1 VILEKS
7 NNMNRNNKISL
18 MLVSLTLACNAN
30 ALTYTLASDN
40 ASWPAD
46 KKAAVVAAMDEAVA
60 IYNSYG
66 YFNKSI
72 TAGYN
77 AGVPTAE
84 GNYNGTLTFGG
95 MIGTRVAL
103 HEIGHTLGVG
113 QYSTWISGG
122 WTGAKANARIK
133 LYDGQN
139 GYIGS
144 DSMHFWPY
152 GLNQDSED
160 GPAARERH
168 VKMVSAL
175 RYDMGI
181 VVDSDNDGLPD
192 DWEMFNFGN
201 LNQTGT
207 GDPDGDGITNADE
220 YATDSNPNAAGAYPG
235 RTYRFKA
242 KFSGKYIEVPGA
254 SLTSGTALQ
263 QNTGSTS
270 LGQRWTAYPTGGG
283 WWKFVN
289 VNSGLC
295 LQTAG
300 SSYDAGASI
309 EQAAWTGSSY
319 WQQWRLAYNSDGNWR
334 ICNRASG
341 LVLDVYYADSS
352 DGASIKQSGD
362 WMGSNQ
368 LWSFEEQT
376 PFPDSTVYS
385 LMAMHSNKV
394 LDVFYASTSSGG
406 NVGQYP
412 WNGGNNQKWR
422 VVDIGSGWIRL
433 VNVNSGLNLEV
444 AGASTA
450 NGGNV
455 QQWAG
460 NGNFCQDWKAIGTD
474 QTGVYQVVNRNSGLS
489 LDVEAAS
496 TADLANVFQWSW
508 WNGNNQKWKFDL
520 R

>member
-1 VILEKS
+1 
-7 NNMNRNNKISL
+7 MN
-18 MLVSLTLACNAN
+18 
-30 ALTYTLASDN
+30 
-40 ASWPAD
+40 
-46 KKAAVVAAMDEAVA
+46 EAVA

-66 YFNKSI
+66 YFDRTI

-103 HEIGHTLGVG
+103 HEISHTLGVG
-113 QYSTWISGG
+113 QYWSWTNGG
-122 WTGAKANARIK
+122 WSGAAATARMK
-133 LYDGQN
+133 LYEGQN
-139 GYIGS
+139 AVVSTGGN
-144 DSMHFWPY
+144 HFWPY
-152 GLNQDSED
+152 GMNQDSED
-160 GPAARERH
+160 WGDARERH
-168 VKMVSAL
+168 VKMVAAL

-207 GDPDGDGITNADE
+207 GDPDGDGMTNADE
-220 YATDSNPNAAGAYPG
+220 YATDSNPNVAGAYPG
-235 RTYRFKA
+235 RTYRLKA
-242 KFSGKYIEVPGA
+242 QFSGKYVEVLNAGLA
-254 SLTSGTALQ
+254 GGTNVQ

-295 LQTAG
+295 LQTTG
-300 SSYDAGASI
+300 SSYDDGGNI
-309 EQAAWTGSSY
+309 EQAAWSGTSY
-319 WQQWRLAYNSDGNWR
+319 WQQWRLADNGGGYWR

-341 LVLDVYYADSS
+341 KVVDVSGINTA
-352 DGASIKQSGD
+352 DGANVQQWTDLKG
-362 WMGSNQ
+362 GNQ

-376 PFPDSTVYS
+376 PFADSTVYS

-394 LDVFYASTSSGG
+394 LDVQWPNTGLG
-406 NVGQYP
+406 TNVGQYT
-412 WNGGNNQKWR
+412 WNGGLA
-422 VVDIGSGWIRL
+422 VTGGST
-433 VNVNSGLNLEV
+433 S
-444 AGASTA
+444 

-455 QQWAG
+455 IQWTSD
-460 NGNFCQDWKAIGTD
+460 NTPSQDWKVIGTD

-489 LDVEAAS
+489 LDVEGIS
-496 TADLANVFQWSW
+496 TADGANVHQWSW
-508 WNGNNQKWKFDL
+508 WGGNNQKWKFDL